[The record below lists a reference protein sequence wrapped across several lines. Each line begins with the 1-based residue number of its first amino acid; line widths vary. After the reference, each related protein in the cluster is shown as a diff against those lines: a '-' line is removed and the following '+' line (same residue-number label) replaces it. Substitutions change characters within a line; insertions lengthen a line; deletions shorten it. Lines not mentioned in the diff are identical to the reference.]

1 MKTYGRCSVS
11 EFLGDRIVYRNL
23 VPVDPDL
30 PSLAELGPQV
40 GLAPGVV
47 PRKIEPVH
55 SKVMVELLK
64 QAHAIDAPGVSI
76 ARLLYLGDTRSS
88 DGMCFTN
95 LCQAGGWPGLA
106 FIGVEKGETAQIE
119 ILEGDAGT
127 LYLSNRWSAL
137 HDFDAYCPENGFPLD
152 EHTAVIVDID
162 KTALGARGRNDHVIN
177 RARVEAVRLT
187 VGAMLGERFDAA
199 SFEHAYD
206 TLNQGAYHG
215 LTADNQDYL
224 AYICLMLGSG
234 LYDLDTLIADVQSGE
249 MDSFQRFIDDV
260 ERRSK
265 ELPADLQEIHAGIY
279 ANVMQGDPTPFK
291 AFRYNEFRT
300 TLERMGNLPDE
311 APVEALLQ
319 DEIVLTQEL
328 REIVIKWK
336 EQGVLLFGLSDK
348 PDEASLP
355 SPEGEAEGLV
365 AIHRAATHAVGT

>member
-11 EFLGDRIVYRNL
+11 EFLGDWIVYRNL
-23 VPVDPDL
+23 VPVDSGL
-30 PSLAELGPQV
+30 PSLAELGPRV

-47 PRKIEPVH
+47 PRKIEMIH
-55 SKVMVELLK
+55 SQVMVELLK
-64 QAHAIDAPGVSI
+64 HARAIDAPGAAI
-76 ARLLYLGDTRSS
+76 ERLLYLGDTRSS

-106 FIGVEKGETAQIE
+106 FIGAEKDEAARIE
-119 ILEGDAGT
+119 ILEQETGT
-127 LYLSNRWSAL
+127 LYLANRWAAL
-137 HDFDAYCPENGFPLD
+137 HEFDEYCAANGFPVD
-152 EHTAVIVDID
+152 ESTVVIVDID

-187 VGAMLGERFDAA
+187 VGEMLGECFDAA
-199 SFEHAYD
+199 AFQHAYD
-206 TLNQGAYHG
+206 TLNQVAYHG

-234 LYDLDTLIADVQSGE
+234 LYVLDSIVADVQAGG

-260 ERRSK
+260 ESRSA
-265 ELPADLQEIHAGIY
+265 ELPADLQDIHAGIY

-291 AFRYNEFRT
+291 AFRTNEFRT
-300 TLERMGNLPDE
+300 TVARMGNLPDD
-311 APVEALLQ
+311 APVDALLQ

-328 REIVIKWK
+328 REIAIKWK
-336 EQGVLLFGLSDK
+336 AQGAFLFGLSDK

-355 SPEGEAEGLV
+355 SPEGEAEGLLP
-365 AIHRAATHAVGT
+365 IHRAQTHAVGV